1 MVVRRVVAASW
12 LARRRDRCIDAPPAG
27 RIDSKKKACPSGV
40 VSGFDPRCNRG
51 PVI

>member
-27 RIDSKKKACPSGV
+27 RIDSKKKAAQAGLLAGSIRDV
-40 VSGFDPRCNRG
+40 TAG
-51 PVI
+51 PL